1 MRDAH
6 PHRPE
11 LIAAIADGIPPD
23 VLIATAL
30 ELRDSRGVPSL
41 GYLLGTVRG
50 RIRDSQSTEVHH
62 HAVGIGR
69 RPSVCEQNE
78 EQHKRLSDREER
90 EHPHLTIVK

>member
-11 LIAAIADGIPPD
+11 LIAAIADGISPD
-23 VLIATAL
+23 VLVATAL
-30 ELRDSRGVPSL
+30 ELRDTRGVPSL

-62 HAVGIGR
+62 AVGVGR
-69 RPSVCEQNE
+69 RASVCELNE
-78 EQHKRLSDREER
+78 EQHKALSEREQR
-90 EHPHLTIVK
+90 EHPHLTVVR

>member
-11 LIAAIADGIPPD
+11 LIAAITDGISPD
-23 VLIATAL
+23 VLVATAL
-30 ELRDSRGVPSL
+30 ELRDTRGVPSL

-62 HAVGIGR
+62 AVGIGR
-69 RPSVCEQNE
+69 RASVCELNE
-78 EQHKRLSDREER
+78 EQIESLSEPEQRGQ
-90 EHPHLTIVK
+90 PHLTIVR